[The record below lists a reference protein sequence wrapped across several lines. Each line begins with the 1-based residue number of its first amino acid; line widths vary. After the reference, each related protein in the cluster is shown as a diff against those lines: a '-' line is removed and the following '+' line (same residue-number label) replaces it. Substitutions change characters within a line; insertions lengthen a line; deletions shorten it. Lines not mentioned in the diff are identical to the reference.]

1 MMDSSKN
8 TENNLFMWA
17 TKELSQD
24 AIVAWLLNMD
34 NKIGKEFL
42 KAMIKVQSKV
52 DILPNDFKI
61 VNIKTQYEK
70 IDVLVDIEH
79 NGEKDA
85 IIIEDKADTFLH
97 DYQMLKYIEK
107 ISKKKY
113 NKIYYVLFKSG
124 EIYSWEK
131 AEYNNFQNKI
141 NNVKC
146 YKYTANDLNE
156 DIKLKNLPIKDLYTG
171 KDIDFENKLSNRVV
185 VCDIFSK
192 EDFEIFLKNIDIPGK
207 WNKETLAMILNSLNS
222 PNNKKE
228 DYYTGYETITN
239 FLENNYTFHM
249 AMPGGSGKRPYE
261 LCIYNEE
268 FFKIAESNE
277 INKNYLILPYIKWTD
292 EKIEFK
298 INYYFIADLNKANGY
313 MPFKKLIE
321 KYNNEEKLLKSK
333 EVLISKLN
341 ANKRTEKVTP
351 KDNGLLILSFSIQ
364 KKDSAPEIKKSLE
377 NLMKYSKE
385 AVKIIENIKN
395 I

>member
-1 MMDSSKN
+1 MDSSKN

-24 AIVAWLLNMD
+24 TIVAWLLNMD

-171 KDIDFENKLSNRVV
+171 KKIDFENKLSNRVV

-385 AVKIIENIKN
+385 AVEIIKNIKN

>member
-1 MMDSSKN
+1 
-8 TENNLFMWA
+8 
-17 TKELSQD
+17 
-24 AIVAWLLNMD
+24 
-34 NKIGKEFL
+34 
-42 KAMIKVQSKV
+42 
-52 DILPNDFKI
+52 
-61 VNIKTQYEK
+61 
-70 IDVLVDIEH
+70 
-79 NGEKDA
+79 
-85 IIIEDKADTFLH
+85 
-97 DYQMLKYIEK
+97 
-107 ISKKKY
+107 
-113 NKIYYVLFKSG
+113 
-124 EIYSWEK
+124 
-131 AEYNNFQNKI
+131 
-141 NNVKC
+141 
-146 YKYTANDLNE
+146 
-156 DIKLKNLPIKDLYTG
+156 
-171 KDIDFENKLSNRVV
+171 
-185 VCDIFSK
+185 
-192 EDFEIFLKNIDIPGK
+192 
-207 WNKETLAMILNSLNS
+207 MILNSLNS